1 MKDYL
6 SQYLSRRSGSS
17 DENTKGD
24 ELTELTKP
32 DSSAELEGSVSFVSD
47 QSLEY
52 SGIDED
58 IEWRVQA
65 MLPQIPDN
73 GPVPFLIAREAVEP
87 LAGCCL
93 SCGEPLGSDDRYR
106 CMPCGRA
113 ANIAL
118 ERAMSSSE
126 SSKHNEQ

>member
-17 DENTKGD
+17 DKNTKGD

-32 DSSAELEGSVSFVSD
+32 DLSKELEGSVSFVSE
-47 QSLEY
+47 QPLEY
-52 SGIDED
+52 QGIDED

-73 GPVPFLIAREAVEP
+73 GPLPFLIAREALEP
-87 LAGCCL
+87 QAGCCL
-93 SCGEPLGSDDRYR
+93 SCGESLGLGDRYR

-113 ANIAL
+113 TNLAL
-118 ERAMSSSE
+118 ERAMSSGE
-126 SSKHNEQ
+126 SSKHNQQ